1 MHRWYLTRVYSII
14 SRSLVPSDCLLIPR
28 PYLSGKIASPSPA
41 RSKAQWNRRTG
52 RNRTEPFHLFISPP
66 RSPTAISSGAVSSI
80 QFILQRESTRR
91 VYIYIPFRIIIKSLP
106 SIVLSI
112 FLSHDV
118 NPISPSRMRFLER
131 EILTDKKGLM
141 NRSRSGTTRSCCS
154 EYT

>member
-1 MHRWYLTRVYSII
+1 MVLDARIFYYFSIAGTIRLPFNTSPLFIGQNRLPFPGSFESTMKPAHRSKPYGTVPLVYITAALSNCDIERRRFIHPVYSATWID
-14 SRSLVPSDCLLIPR
+14 SPR
-28 PYLSGKIASPSPA
+28 I
-41 RSKAQWNRRTG
+41 
-52 RNRTEPFHLFISPP
+52 
-66 RSPTAISSGAVSSI
+66 
-80 QFILQRESTRR
+80 
-91 VYIYIPFRIIIKSLP
+91 YIYIPFRIIIKSLP